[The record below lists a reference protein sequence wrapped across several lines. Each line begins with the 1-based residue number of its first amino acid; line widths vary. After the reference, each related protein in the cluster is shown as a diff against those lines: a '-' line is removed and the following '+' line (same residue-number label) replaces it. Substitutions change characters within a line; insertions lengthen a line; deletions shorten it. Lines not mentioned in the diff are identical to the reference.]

1 MGLLGLLLQWV
12 LSAAS
17 LTILSKFLPG
27 FRLKNF
33 GTALVVAGVYGILH
47 TLLFWIYAFL
57 AFIPRF
63 LTLGL
68 FDLVFN
74 AFILFATD
82 KLVEDFEIDS
92 VAITCVGAVLLTIL
106 NGIWAWLLF

>member
-1 MGLLGLLLQWV
+1 MGLLLQWV

-27 FRLKNF
+27 FHLRHF

-47 TLLFWIYAFL
+47 TLLFWLYAFL

-63 LTLGL
+63 LTFGL
-68 FDLVFN
+68 FDLIFN
-74 AFILFATD
+74 ACILFVTD
-82 KLVEDFEIDS
+82 KLVEDFKIDN
-92 VAITCVGAVLLTIL
+92 VTMTCVAAVLLTIL
-106 NGIWAWLLF
+106 NNIWAWLLF

>member
-1 MGLLGLLLQWV
+1 MGLLLQWV

-17 LTILSKFLPG
+17 LTILSRFMPG
-27 FRLKNF
+27 FHLKNV

-47 TLLFWIYAFL
+47 VLLFWIFAII

-63 LTLGL
+63 LTFGL

-74 AFILFATD
+74 VFILFVTD
-82 KLVEDFEIDS
+82 KLLEDFEIDNL
-92 VAITCVGAVLLTIL
+92 AITCVAAVLLTIL
-106 NGIWAWLLF
+106 NNIWAWLLF

>member
-1 MGLLGLLLQWV
+1 MSWLLQWG

-27 FRLKNF
+27 FHLKHF
-33 GTALVVAGVYGILH
+33 GTALAVAGVYGILH
-47 TLLFWIYAFL
+47 TLLFWLFAIL

-63 LTLGL
+63 LTFGL

-74 AFILFATD
+74 ACILFATA
-82 KLVEDFEIDS
+82 KLLEDFEIDS
-92 VAITCVGAVLLTIL
+92 LAIICIGAVSLTIL
-106 NGIWAWLLF
+106 NNIWAWLLF